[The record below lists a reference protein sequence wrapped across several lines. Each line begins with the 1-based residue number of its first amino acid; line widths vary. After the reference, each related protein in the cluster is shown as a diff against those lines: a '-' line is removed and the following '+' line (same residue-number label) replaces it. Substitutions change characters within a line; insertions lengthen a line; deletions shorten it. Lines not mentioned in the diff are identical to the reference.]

1 MCRPGTN
8 AAARTVAAVVTLG
21 AVLAGCSD
29 IYFDRRDTIALSGGD
44 AVAANMAEQTVDPWP
59 PHSDNTNIAF
69 NGERMQ
75 RAVQCYRADK
85 VARPTDLNTTV
96 VAGTTPSPST
106 ADSCEGQMNTGGAQA
121 GGNAATTAGPGK

>member
-1 MCRPGTN
+1 MSRPRTN
-8 AAARTVAAVVTLG
+8 AATRTVAAVVTLG

-59 PHSDNTNIAF
+59 PHSGNTNIAF

-96 VAGTTPSPST
+96 VPGSTPST
-106 ADSCEGQMNTGGAQA
+106 TTGSCEGQMNSGSAQPA
-121 GGNAATTAGPGK
+121 GNATVAAEPGK